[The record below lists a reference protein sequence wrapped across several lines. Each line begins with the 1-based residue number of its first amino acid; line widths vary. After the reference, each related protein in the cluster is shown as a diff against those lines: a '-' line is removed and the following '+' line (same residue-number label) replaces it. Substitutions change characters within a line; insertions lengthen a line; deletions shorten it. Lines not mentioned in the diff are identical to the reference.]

1 MGPLQGI
8 KIVEFCGIGPG
19 PMCAMLLADMGA
31 TVLRVDRADPG
42 DFGIKRPA
50 RFKLT
55 NRGRKSIALDLKSS
69 EDLALALELV
79 DRADAVMEGFRPGV
93 AERLGFGP
101 EECLKRNPRLVYG
114 RMTGWGQTGPLS
126 RIAGHDLN
134 YIAITGAADAIGRQG
149 QPPAPPLNL
158 VGDFGGGSLY
168 LAMGMLAA
176 LIEQQRSGKG
186 QVVDAAITEGTLSLM
201 TAHFGQY
208 AAGEVNLERGTNMLD
223 SGAPFYDAYE
233 CADGRFV
240 SVAAIEN
247 KFYRTMLG
255 VLGLDPNE
263 LPVQMDRSGWP
274 TLRKAIA
281 ERIKTRTRD
290 QWCAAMEG
298 LDACFAPILTV
309 EEVADHP
316 HIKAREAMVDI
327 GGVMQPAPAP
337 RFSRTVPET
346 PSPPEEVGAS
356 AREALHEWG
365 IPAEAITAWEK
376 RQQGQEGAQ
385 P

>member
-31 TVLRVDRADPG
+31 TVLRIDRADPG
-42 DFGIKRPA
+42 DFGVKRPA

-55 NRGRKSIALDLKSS
+55 NRGRKSIALDLKVP
-69 EDLALALELV
+69 EDLALALDLV

-114 RMTGWGQTGPLS
+114 RMTGWGQTGPLA

-134 YIAITGAADAIGRQG
+134 YIAITGAADAIGRNG
-149 QPPAPPLNL
+149 QPPTPPLNL

-176 LIEQQRSGKG
+176 LLEQQRSGRG

-201 TAHFGQY
+201 TAHFGQH

-233 CADGRFV
+233 CADGRYV
-240 SVAAIEN
+240 SVAAVEK

-255 VLGLDPNE
+255 VLGLNPDE
-263 LPVQMDRSGWP
+263 LPAQMDRKGWP
-274 TLRKAIA
+274 ALRRAIA
-281 ERIKTRTRD
+281 DRIRTRTRD
-290 QWCAAMEG
+290 EWCEAMEG
-298 LDACFAPILTV
+298 LDACFAPILTI

-316 HIKAREAMVDI
+316 HIRARDAMIDI

-337 RFSRTVPET
+337 RFSRTVPDT
-346 PSPPEEVGAS
+346 PTPPEEVGAS
-356 AREALHEWG
+356 AQAALIEWG
-365 IPAEAITAWEK
+365 IPDEAIAAWQA
-376 RQQGQEGAQ
+376 RTSAAG
-385 P
+385 PSL